1 MSFHS
6 TRSVDARQ
14 LSQRQLKTRTDE
26 AEWFAATQQ
35 RSVPTAPHLLVVLD
49 SLIQS
54 PSLPY

>member
-1 MSFHS
+1 
-6 TRSVDARQ
+6 VDARQ